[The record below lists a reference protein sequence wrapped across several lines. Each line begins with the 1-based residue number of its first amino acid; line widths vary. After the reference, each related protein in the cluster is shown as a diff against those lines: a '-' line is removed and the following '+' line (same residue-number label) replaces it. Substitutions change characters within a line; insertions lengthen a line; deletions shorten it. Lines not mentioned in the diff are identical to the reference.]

1 MTRKHVTRMESC
13 MACGLTNSGAVKS
26 NPEIEA
32 DAQDLIILAKACG
45 NQKVLID
52 LAARHLDRV
61 GVFTTC
67 GKAGAGQRSI
77 YVLRRA
83 RIAQAAMAALI
94 EMLEPVADNVYPD

>member
-26 NPEIEA
+26 NPEIESEA
-32 DAQDLIILAKACG
+32 NELIALARAAGNHKA
-45 NQKVLID
+45 LIN
-52 LAARHLDRV
+52 LATRHLGRV
-61 GVFTTC
+61 GCFTTC
-67 GKAGAGQRSI
+67 GRAGSGSSSM